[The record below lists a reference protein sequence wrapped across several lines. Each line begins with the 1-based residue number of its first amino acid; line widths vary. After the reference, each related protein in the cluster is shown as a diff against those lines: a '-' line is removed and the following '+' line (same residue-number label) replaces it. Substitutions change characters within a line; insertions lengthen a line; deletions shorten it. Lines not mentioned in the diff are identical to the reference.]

1 MRIRLFACLL
11 VLLAAAAV
19 APALAEECEKTSYGA
34 GVTLA
39 ETTAI
44 AAILDQP
51 AAFTGKEVRIEG
63 QVHEVCEM
71 AGCWMEI
78 QAAAGDRTLKVKVKD
93 GVIVFPVAAR
103 GKQAVAQGKVEDL
116 EMSRAKYV
124 QFRKH
129 AAKEQGGEFDEASV
143 QGDGRFHVSQVAG
156 SGAEICK

>member
-1 MRIRLFACLL
+1 MRIRLLSSLL
-11 VLLAAAAV
+11 VLTV
-19 APALAEECEKTSYGA
+19 APAVAATCEKTAYGA
-34 GVTLA
+34 GVTIA
-39 ETTAI
+39 EPTAI

-78 QAAAGDRTLKVKVKD
+78 QAADGDRTLKVKVKD
-93 GVIVFPVAAR
+93 GVIVFPLAAR

-124 QFRKH
+124 QYREH
-129 AAKEQGGEFDEASV
+129 AAKEKGEKFEAASLS
-143 QGDGRFHVSQVAG
+143 GDGPFHVYQLAG
-156 SGAEICK
+156 TGAEICK